1 MKLFLKFC
9 CECISEMSRSQGGAN
24 SREFSEA
31 SGYGERPDGESLRSY
46 SGPRNPHSVY
56 NERKRLQLLSEER
69 IEDIVATFDFIAQR
83 ETIDYLND
91 HGRIVF
97 CVRGFPGSGK
107 ESLRELLEQ
116 TYPTAKI
123 FCAKLC
129 PFDKDQSNRGKSH
142 SWCKDLLIE
151 ALKMGHSPLILVNSF
166 IKEFELE
173 QYLSEL
179 RNFACTIIMMDTS
192 NFFEFGIKVSDPQDL
207 VKTTHQK
214 LDEEYFSK
222 RLSKW
227 CDYVPWYTGWF
238 LNPADSDELFQYAIK
253 VLDPISYALETELNL
268 DLF

>member
-1 MKLFLKFC
+1 MRAIILKPLSPGGH
-9 CECISEMSRSQGGAN
+9 SEFTKAGVVAN

-46 SGPRNPHSVY
+46 SGPRNPNSVY
-56 NERKRLQLLSEER
+56 NAKTREVSKISGYGERPEDGSLRSYSVPRKPPRVFYERKRLQLLSEER

-142 SWCKDLLIE
+142 SWCKDFQLWW
-151 ALKMGHSPLILVNSF
+151 
-166 IKEFELE
+166 
-173 QYLSEL
+173 
-179 RNFACTIIMMDTS
+179 
-192 NFFEFGIKVSDPQDL
+192 QDL